1 MGWAWLAIGIGV
13 LIIATRAP
21 LILRPAETLEL
32 YRAAWAT
39 NTRARALGV
48 VYLAAAVPC
57 FVAALE
63 LRGPPRQIFTA
74 LGVGLVGVTAWTL
87 AAPDHFRGVV
97 DRVVLFVEVSV
108 DGAAIRALAIIAV
121 CVGGLLVWWGVR
133 AL

>member
-74 LGVGLVGVTAWTL
+74 LGVGL
-87 AAPDHFRGVV
+87 HFRGVV